1 VALDAR
7 EVGITVR
14 PYGESHVNTKS
25 ARAGL
30 SADAVLLRLP
40 LPSLEPSVALAT
52 VAGDLGLDD
61 NTAAMLGASRP
72 EDLFELER
80 KTLENFRVIPV
91 ARLSQAVWLNS
102 NLHNWQQ
109 LPTGGWDMDQVW
121 VELEKSRTP

>member
-1 VALDAR
+1 LDAR

-14 PYGESHVNTKS
+14 PYGENHVNTKS
-25 ARAGL
+25 ERAGL

-40 LPSLEPSVALAT
+40 LPSLEPSIALAT
-52 VAGDLGLDD
+52 VAGDLGFAE
-61 NTAAMLGASRP
+61 NTAAMLSASRP

-91 ARLSQAVWLNS
+91 ARLSLAVWLNS

-109 LPTGGWDMDQVW
+109 LPTGEWDLDQIW
-121 VELEKSRTP
+121 VEGAK